1 MKNKKIEK
9 VNFWQ
14 KTFFEIKILHLL
26 NAYQKSIKRKSK
38 NIYKN
43 KNVLIK
49 RKCFEIYAID
59 YKIYKN
65 RFKYWKNCNND

>member
-9 VNFWQ
+9 VRFLQ
-14 KTFFEIKILHLL
+14 KVGFEMKILYLL
-26 NAYQKSIKRKSK
+26 NAHQKLTNRKSK

-49 RKCFEIYAID
+49 
-59 YKIYKN
+59 
-65 RFKYWKNCNND
+65 